1 MSESIQVAVNKNIMN
16 WLAYRQTYF
25 SVLEAGKPTIKVL
38 VDSVSDEDLLPRL
51 QTVVSLLCLYVREGK
66 RSSLW
71 SLS

>member
-51 QTVVSLLCLYVREGK
+51 QTVVSLLCL
-66 RSSLW
+66 
-71 SLS
+71 

>member
-1 MSESIQVAVNKNIMN
+1 MN

-38 VDSVSDEDLLPRL
+38 VDSVSDEDLLPGR
-51 QTVVSLLCLYVREGK
+51 QTVVSLLCLYMREG
-66 RSSLW
+66 RSSLQ